1 MARFEINRKENGQFV
16 PYNPAI
22 MKQIKVE
29 NVYPY
34 PHKIVTIDIDDNGD
48 ACRVYPHVLKLEEE
62 NIISVKPNKYT
73 RMGDHYGYGGNA
85 ITHGESG
92 LYSIRKKDYI
102 NTSDGFALN
111 YRGEFIDI
119 CIFNVVNGFKSSYK
133 KINEI
138 KYVNAGINTRYLYT
152 DGYMIYYGESK
163 LTAVGSMGM
172 YEWESLT
179 PEEKY
184 EVFVNFGTT
193 NPVSCDALLDD
204 AVWISGVLV
213 ASNSPVTSLEVDF
226 VPVKSMLTNRKMTEI
241 KPYRIV
247 EYAALE
253 LNCTDPTS
261 VKVIVSVDGVNFKS
275 YKDGEWIDVK
285 TEIDDAWDKAIYAVY
300 LPEIPKDKW
309 AELLDGNTGL
319 AFGYLM
325 DIENIDDVCEI
336 KDTLIYT
343 STKNNYKVAIPNV
356 DYVLSYPQKG
366 LLEIEFLEKGTY
378 KINY

>member
-73 RMGDHYGYGGNA
+73 RAGDHYGYGGFA
-85 ITHGESG
+85 ITHDESG

-119 CIFNVVNGFKSSYK
+119 SIFNVVNGFKSSYK

-138 KYVNAGINTRYLYT
+138 KYVNAGSNTRYLYT

-172 YEWESLT
+172 FEWENLS

-184 EVFVNFGTT
+184 DVFVNFGTT

-213 ASNSPVTSLEVDF
+213 ASNSPVSNLEVDF
-226 VPVKSMLTNRKMTEI
+226 VPVKSMVTNRKMTEI

-247 EYAALE
+247 EYAVLE
-253 LNCTDPTS
+253 LNCTDLTS

-285 TEIDDAWDKAIYAVY
+285 TDIDDAWDKAIYAVY
-300 LPEIPKDKW
+300 LPEIPKEKW